1 MKSVFGLH
9 SVLLPL
15 RIILIFLSAC
25 DYSQYIV
32 NLSFQF
38 TLDTRSGLVGFLVL
52 SFVVQERNTV
62 IVPAQILGQHTEDDG
77 VAALNHGEK
86 H

>member
-1 MKSVFGLH
+1 MLKVLICINYCVSVFA
-9 SVLLPL
+9 
-15 RIILIFLSAC
+15 ILCNEVHLKAFIKLNVS
-25 DYSQYIV
+25 
-32 NLSFQF
+32 LQF
-38 TLDTRSGLVGFLVL
+38 MAATRSGLFGL
-52 SFVVQERNTV
+52 SVVRLVVQERNTV

>member
-62 IVPAQILGQHTEDDG
+62 IVPA
-77 VAALNHGEK
+77 
-86 H
+86 